1 MILHGYWRS
10 SAAYRARIGLNLKG
24 LAYEQVTHDLRSG
37 AHASPDYVAK
47 SPQGL
52 VPALEVGGRI
62 FVQSLAIL
70 EWLDETHPE
79 PPFLPA
85 GPDDRAIVRAM
96 ALAVAADIHP
106 VNNLRIVNA
115 LRSEFGAD
123 GHAVVAWMQRW
134 MAAGFD
140 ALEVM
145 VARRGG
151 RFAFGDTVGLADILL
166 VPQWYNA
173 ERYKLDTSPWPRLAA
188 AVANA
193 RALPAFIDAEPERQP
208 DAD

>member
-37 AHASPDYVAK
+37 AQAAPDYVAK

-52 VPALEVGGRI
+52 VPALEVGDRV

-70 EWLDETHPE
+70 EWLDETHPT

-85 GPDDRAIVRAM
+85 DPDDRAVVRAM

-123 GHAVVAWMQRW
+123 GHAVAAWMQRW
-134 MAAGFD
+134 MAAGFE

-145 VARRGG
+145 VARHGG
-151 RFAFGDTVGLADILL
+151 RFAFGDAVGLADILL

-173 ERYKLDTSPWPRLAA
+173 ERYRLDTSSWPRLAA
-188 AVANA
+188 AVASA
-193 RALPAFIDAEPERQP
+193 RALPAFVEAEPERQP